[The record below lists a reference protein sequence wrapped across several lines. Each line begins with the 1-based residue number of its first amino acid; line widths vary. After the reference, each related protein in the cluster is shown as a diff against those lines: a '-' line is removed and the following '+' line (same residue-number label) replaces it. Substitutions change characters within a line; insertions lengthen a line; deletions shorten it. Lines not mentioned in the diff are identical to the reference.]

1 MQIARKCLWPLKWA
15 LGLEGTRFALVR
27 KLTTQ
32 EAASIE
38 FELSNSAYN
47 AKVYFSGKTI
57 EINWVMK
64 SISLIFLSAGISFFF
79 IVGSIIAI
87 YGIMTISIF
96 NAMLGAFMS
105 LGVVLV
111 SRLLIA
117 SYRETPKKVLSDLL
131 FERRE

>member
-1 MQIARKCLWPLKWA
+1 
-15 LGLEGTRFALVR
+15 
-27 KLTTQ
+27 
-32 EAASIE
+32 
-38 FELSNSAYN
+38 
-47 AKVYFSGKTI
+47 
-57 EINWVMK
+57 MK

-117 SYRETPKKVLSDLL
+117 SYRESPKKVLSDLL